1 MLKTVKLYGHLG
13 RRFGKVHRLDVAD
26 ARDAVRALSALHKGF
41 QQALVE
47 HRGGYRVILDNTPM
61 HDRLELQLPS
71 REIKF
76 VPVVAGAGHG
86 LGEVILGAAL
96 VVASFYI
103 PGAQGLAATY
113 LGASEGVA
121 SALGGMAL
129 SMGMTMVMTGI
140 AQALSQPPQT
150 QYSNSFS
157 FSGPVNTTSQ
167 GSPVPVLYGRA
178 IVGSF
183 IASASLQAYDIAIG
197 SPTTNTGST
206 STVLANGTIE
216 TTNSSTYKGVF

>member
-26 ARDAVRALSALHKGF
+26 ACDAVRALSALHPGF
-41 QQALVE
+41 KQALVE
-47 HRGGYRVILDNTPM
+47 HRGGYRVILDNAPM

-96 VVASFYI
+96 IVASFYA
-103 PGAQGLAATY
+103 PELAASMGMSA
-113 LGASEGVA
+113 GAGT
-121 SALGGMAL
+121 ALGGMAL

-140 AQALSQPPQT
+140 AQALSKPPQT
-150 QYSNSFS
+150 TYSNSFN
-157 FSGPVNTTSQ
+157 FGAPVNTTAQ

-197 SPTTNTGST
+197 SPTTNTGSS

>member
-1 MLKTVKLYGHLG
+1 MLKTIKLYGHLG

-47 HRGGYRVILDNTPM
+47 HRGGYRVILDNAPM
-61 HDRLELQLPS
+61 CDRLELQLPA

-86 LGEVILGAAL
+86 WGEVVLGAVL
-96 VVASFYI
+96 IVASFYS
-103 PGAQGLAATY
+103 GGLTAAG
-113 LGASEGVA
+113 LSAGEA
-121 SALGGMAL
+121 SAVGGMAL
-129 SMGMTMVMTGI
+129 SMGMTMVMTGV
-140 AQALSQPPQT
+140 AQALAKPPAQAT
-150 QYSNSFS
+150 YSNSYDLA
-157 FSGPVNTTSQ
+157 PTNNTQQ
-167 GSPVPVLYGRA
+167 GSPVPVLYGRR

-197 SPTTNTGST
+197 NPTTNTGTT
-206 STVLANGTIE
+206 STVLSNGTIA
-216 TTNSSTYKGVF
+216 TTNESVYKGAF